1 MYLNEY
7 IYYIEY
13 VYVYL
18 IQSEC
23 TMYFYVFCVILCLHV
38 FTRTHACYRIRRT

>member
-7 IYYIEY
+7 IHYIEY

-18 IQSEC
+18 TQSEC
-23 TMYFYVFCVILCLHV
+23 TMYFCVF
-38 FTRTHACYRIRRT
+38 